1 MKKFIITGAIIAML
15 SVAIG
20 AFGAHALSD
29 LLDKNN
35 YADVFETGV
44 TYQMSHGLAIILIG
58 ILMSKNLLGPV
69 KQLKWAGNLLLLGVV
84 LFSGSLYVLSLTGIK
99 ILGAITPLGGVSFLV
114 GWIFF
119 IIAAKKFAK

>member
-1 MKKFIITGAIIAML
+1 MKKFIMIGAIISLL

-29 LLDKNN
+29 ILEANN
-35 YADVFETGV
+35 NVDTFETGV

-58 ILMSKNLLGPV
+58 ILMSPNLLGPV
-69 KQLKWAGNLLLLGVV
+69 KQLNLAGYFLTVGVI
-84 LFSGSLYVLSLTGIK
+84 LFSGSLYLLSLTGMK
-99 ILGAITPLGGVSFLV
+99 IFGPITPIGGVSFLV

-119 IIAAKKFAK
+119 ILAAKKFAK